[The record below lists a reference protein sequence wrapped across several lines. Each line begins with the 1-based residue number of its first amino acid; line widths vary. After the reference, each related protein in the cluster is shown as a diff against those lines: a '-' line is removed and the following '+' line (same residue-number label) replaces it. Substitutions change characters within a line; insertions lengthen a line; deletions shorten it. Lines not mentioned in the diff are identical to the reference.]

1 MRLRQAAQLHNR
13 DEVKVRTPDGK
24 NWEQGFV
31 LGTPENLNGRIMVPV
46 LTPAFGFRQ
55 VDHVDVR

>member
-1 MRLRQAAQLHNR
+1 MAKKKFLVSYTFGATIMV
-13 DEVKVRTPDGK
+13 E
-24 NWEQGFV
+24 
-31 LGTPENLNGRIMVPV
+31 RIMVPV